1 MGLVHLPVLILHS
14 VEGTQS
20 RTAQSQW
27 SPRFREE
34 VLSMFTFCTHRLPLT
49 PTPRTCKGQGCL
61 TAITNSP
68 ESQLLTL
75 IGKIKI
81 YLLQHSA
88 I

>member
-1 MGLVHLPVLILHS
+1 
-14 VEGTQS
+14 
-20 RTAQSQW
+20 
-27 SPRFREE
+27 
-34 VLSMFTFCTHRLPLT
+34 MFTFCTHRLPLT

-75 IGKIKI
+75 IDKIKI